1 MAVRG
6 EEARSLLQR
15 LLDAVADDLPPDVT
29 VRVTGGGRR
38 CGLEA
43 WRKPH
48 VHKGIAVPAGEVTS
62 VGTLFGFGPWGPFVP
77 RRARARLAAAA
88 ALALIQDVVS
98 TASGWP
104 WPSIGAD
111 VHSAADDRGVRVW
124 LEDSSG
130 RIVPTAGLV
139 TLDAT

>member
-1 MAVRG
+1 VAVRG

-62 VGTLFGFGPWGPFVP
+62 VAAPFGLGPWVPFLP
-77 RRARARLAAAA
+77 RMARARLAAAA

-98 TASGWP
+98 TAGGWP
-104 WPSIGAD
+104 WPSISAD
-111 VHSAADDRGVRVW
+111 VRSDADDGGVRVW

-130 RIVPTAGLV
+130 RIVPSAGQV
-139 TLDAT
+139 SLDAV